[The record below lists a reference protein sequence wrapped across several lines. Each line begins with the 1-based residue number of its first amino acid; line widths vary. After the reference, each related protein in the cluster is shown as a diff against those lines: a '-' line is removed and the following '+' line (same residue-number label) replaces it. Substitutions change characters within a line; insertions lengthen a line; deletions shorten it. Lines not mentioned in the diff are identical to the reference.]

1 MMEASSRMKSADVN
15 PAQLRARIQELPRYP
30 LAHRPTPLEPLH
42 RFSKALGEP
51 SIYIKR
57 DDCTG
62 LVFGGNKARHNE
74 FILAEAQR
82 QGADLFVWGGGV
94 QSNNC
99 RQTAAA
105 CAKAG
110 IDCHLVLTRGKPGD
124 APIPLQGNLLLD
136 HLVGA
141 SYEFVDV
148 AFGEAL
154 ERRIAEVAARFQS
167 QGRKVFRW
175 NRYVVTP
182 LAAVSYVE
190 CLAEIIEQ
198 SHALG
203 FVPDAIYVSSSGSTG
218 AGLTLGARALGYAFP
233 VRNVAYVH
241 WEWDTPADMA
251 DIANK
256 TAAMLSLPTRL
267 ASGDIDV
274 TFDHIAPGYGQ
285 LSPECLEAISLLA
298 RTEAVLLDPVYTGK
312 AMAALMDDVRRRK
325 LYPAE
330 ARIVFVHTGGAPA
343 LFAYG
348 DEFARLPGAARP
360 AVSAGL

>member
-1 MMEASSRMKSADVN
+1 MHSTSMN
-15 PAQLRARIQELPRYP
+15 TAQLRARIGELPRYP
-30 LAHRPTPLEPLH
+30 LAHLPTPLEALT
-42 RFSKALGEP
+42 RFSERLGGP
-51 SIYIKR
+51 TIYIKR

-62 LVFGGNKARHNE
+62 LLFGGNKARHNE
-74 FILAEAQR
+74 FVLAEARR

-110 IDCHLVLTRGKPGD
+110 IDCHLVLTRGKSGD
-124 APIPLQGNLLLD
+124 GPIPLQGNLLLD

-154 ERRIAEVAARFQS
+154 ERKIAEVAARFES
-167 QGRKVFRW
+167 QGRNVFRW
-175 NRYVVTP
+175 NRHVVTP

-198 SHALG
+198 SNALN
-203 FVPDAIYVSSSGSTG
+203 FIPDAIYVSSAGSTG
-218 AGLTLGARALGYAFP
+218 AGLTLGARALGHQFP
-233 VRNVAYVH
+233 IRHVAYVR
-241 WEWDTPADMA
+241 WEWDTPTDMA
-251 DIANK
+251 EIANK
-256 TAAMLSLPTRL
+256 TATLLGLSTRL
-267 ASGDIDV
+267 APTDFEV

-285 LSPECLEAISLLA
+285 LSPECIEAITQLA
-298 RTEAVLLDPVYTGK
+298 RTEAVILDPVYTGK
-312 AMAALMDDVRRRK
+312 AMAALMHDIRSGK
-325 LYPAE
+325 FPCE
-330 ARIVFVHTGGAPA
+330 SRIVFVHTGGAPA

-348 DEFARLPGAARP
+348 DEFAGLPSVMRTAA
-360 AVSAGL
+360 SAGS

>member
-1 MMEASSRMKSADVN
+1 MHSTNMN
-15 PAQLRARIQELPRYP
+15 TAQLRARIGELPRYP
-30 LAHRPTPLEPLH
+30 LAHRPTPLEKLG
-42 RFSKALGEP
+42 RFSEALGGP
-51 SIYIKR
+51 DIYIKR

-62 LVFGGNKARHNE
+62 LLFGGNKARHNE
-74 FILAEAQR
+74 FVLAEARR

-110 IDCHLVLTRGKPGD
+110 IDCHLVLTRGKADDG
-124 APIPLQGNLLLD
+124 PIPLQGNLLLD

-154 ERRIAEVAARFQS
+154 EKKIAEVAASFEA

-175 NRYVVTP
+175 NRHVVTP

-198 SHALG
+198 THALG
-203 FVPDAIYVSSSGSTG
+203 FVPDAVYVSSAGSTG
-218 AGLTLGARALGYAFP
+218 AGLTLGARALGCAFP

-241 WEWDTPADMA
+241 WEWDTPTDMA
-251 DIANK
+251 EIANK
-256 TAAMLSLPTRL
+256 TAAMLGLSIRL
-267 ASGDIDV
+267 SAGDIDV
-274 TFDHIAPGYGQ
+274 TFDHIAPGYGV
-285 LSPECLEAISLLA
+285 LSTECVEAISLLA
-298 RTEAVLLDPVYTGK
+298 RTEAVILDPVYTGK
-312 AMAALMDDVRRRK
+312 AMAALMSDIRAGK
-325 LYPAE
+325 LSPE
-330 ARIVFVHTGGAPA
+330 ARVVFVHTGGSPA

-348 DEFARLPGAARP
+348 EEFADLPSAIPPAA
-360 AVSAGL
+360 SAGL

>member
-1 MMEASSRMKSADVN
+1 MLTGPR
-15 PAQLRARIQELPRYP
+15 LWRLPR
-30 LAHRPTPLEPLH
+30 
-42 RFSKALGEP
+42 FSESLGGP
-51 SIYIKR
+51 AIYIKR

-62 LVFGGNKARHNE
+62 LLFGGNKARHNE
-74 FILAEAQR
+74 FVLAEAHC

-110 IDCHLVLTRGKPGD
+110 IDCHLVLTRGKPGEG
-124 APIPLQGNLLLD
+124 PIPLQGNLLLD

-154 ERRIAEVAARFQS
+154 ERKIAEVAARFES

-175 NRYVVTP
+175 NRHVVTP

-198 SHALG
+198 SSALN
-203 FVPDAIYVSSSGSTG
+203 FIPDAIYVSSAGSTG
-218 AGLTLGARALGYAFP
+218 AGLTLGARALGHQFP
-233 VRNVAYVH
+233 IRHVAYVR
-241 WEWDTPADMA
+241 WEWDTPTNMA
-251 DIANK
+251 EIANK
-256 TAAMLSLPTRL
+256 TAALLGLSMRL
-267 ASGDIDV
+267 APTDFEV

-285 LSPECLEAISLLA
+285 LSLECIEAISQLA
-298 RTEAVLLDPVYTGK
+298 RTEAVILDPVYTGK
-312 AMAALMDDVRRRK
+312 AMAALMHDIRSGK
-325 LYPAE
+325 IPPE
-330 ARIVFVHTGGAPA
+330 SRILFVHTGGAPA
-343 LFAYG
+343 TVCLRRRILESRVDNAIGSFCR
-348 DEFARLPGAARP
+348 FLR
-360 AVSAGL
+360 AGRGKR

>member
-1 MMEASSRMKSADVN
+1 MNS
-15 PAQLRARIQELPRYP
+15 AQLRARIDAIPRYP
-30 LAHRPTPLEPLH
+30 LAHRPTPLEPLQ
-42 RFSKALGEP
+42 RFSQTIGGPA
-51 SIYIKR
+51 IYIKR

-62 LVFGGNKARHNE
+62 LAFGGNKARHNE

-110 IDCHLVLTRGKPGD
+110 IDCHLVLTRGKSGNE
-124 APIPLQGNLLLD
+124 PIPLQGNFLLD

-141 SYEFVDV
+141 SYELVHDS
-148 AFGEAL
+148 FGEAL

-175 NRYVVTP
+175 NRQVVTP

-190 CLAEIIEQ
+190 CLIEIIEQ
-198 SHALG
+198 SQALG

-218 AGLTLGARALGYAFP
+218 AGLTLGARALDHGFP
-233 VRNVAYVH
+233 VKNVAYVQ
-241 WEWDTPADMA
+241 WEWDTPTDMA
-251 DIANK
+251 AIANK
-256 TAAMLSLPTRL
+256 TAALLGLATRL
-267 ASGDIDV
+267 SSADIDV

-285 LSPECLEAISLLA
+285 LSAECVEAISLLA
-298 RTEAVLLDPVYTGK
+298 RTEGVFLDPTYTGK
-312 AMAALMDDVRRRK
+312 AMAALVHDVRRK
-325 LYPAE
+325 KFPAE

-348 DEFARLPGAARP
+348 DEFARQLPGRP
-360 AVSAGL
+360 PAGSAGL

>member
-1 MMEASSRMKSADVN
+1 MHSTNMN
-15 PAQLRARIQELPRYP
+15 TAQLRSRIDELPRYP
-30 LAHRPTPLEPLH
+30 LAHRPTPLEPLT
-42 RFSKALGEP
+42 RFSEALGGAA
-51 SIYIKR
+51 IYIKR

-62 LVFGGNKARHNE
+62 LLFGGNKARHNE
-74 FILAEAQR
+74 FVMAEARR
-82 QGADLFVWGGGV
+82 QGTDLFVWGGGV

-124 APIPLQGNLLLD
+124 DPIPLQGNLLLD

-154 ERRIAEVAARFQS
+154 ERKIAEVAARFES

-175 NRYVVTP
+175 NRHVVTP

-198 SHALG
+198 SGGLN
-203 FVPDAIYVSSSGSTG
+203 FVPDAIYVSSAGSTG
-218 AGLTLGARALGYAFP
+218 AGLTLGARALGYQFP
-233 VRNVAYVH
+233 IRHVAYVH
-241 WEWDTPADMA
+241 WEWDTPTDMA
-251 DIANK
+251 EIANK
-256 TAAMLSLPTRL
+256 TATMLGLPTRL
-267 ASGDIDV
+267 DAGDFEV

-285 LSPECLEAISLLA
+285 LSAECIEAISKLA
-298 RTEAVLLDPVYTGK
+298 RTEAIILDPVYTGK
-312 AMAALMDDVRRRK
+312 AMAALMHDVRTGK
-325 LYPAE
+325 IPAE
-330 ARIVFVHTGGAPA
+330 ARVVFVHTGGAPA

-348 DEFARLPGAARP
+348 QEFAGRPSALRP
-360 AVSAGL
+360 AASAGS